1 VKPIGY
7 PSHVRL
13 EKFTPTSFNSVS
25 TSDLIRFNISSNGFW
40 DPYTAYIKLEVDIS
54 TDTSGTVANNSTIF
68 GLSVPK
74 AGGRGVGS

>member
-1 VKPIGY
+1 MKPIGY

-54 TDTSGTVANNSTIF
+54 TDTSGTSAGNWTLF
-68 GLSVPK
+68 GLTVPK
-74 AGGRGVGS
+74 AGGNGVGS